1 VSPIPAAVG
10 IDDPMLDN
18 RDVAAGPLG
27 RAHHESNLGLHLTER
42 VQPGSF
48 DAHLSCEWYGRYV
61 ELGSASVGLNA

>member
-1 VSPIPAAVG
+1 MSLPARSVEHTG
-10 IDDPMLDN
+10 
-18 RDVAAGPLG
+18 
-27 RAHHESNLGLHLTER
+27 ESNLGLHLAER